1 MASTQTSSASEAQK
15 ISVNGVA
22 ISSQEIAAEAQ
33 NHPDPDPDGAYFAA
47 TRALVVRELL
57 KQEAE
62 SLKISAVP
70 MEIAPGKYEDGEEA
84 RHRVLLEREIKTPE
98 PDEESCLRFY
108 RANLERFRGAD
119 IFEPAHILFAASPDD
134 LKGYRKAE
142 EDARRCLDI
151 LRNDPGAFSR
161 LARAQSAC
169 PSGKDGGV
177 LGQITRGDTAPEFEK
192 ALLTLEAGAL
202 YPEPLKSRFGV
213 HVLRLERKDEGKT
226 LPFDAVRE
234 RIASYLSEASW
245 RRGAAQYVQVLAAKA
260 DIQGIDFGDL
270 DMVLVR

>member
-1 MASTQTSSASEAQK
+1 MARTSLPGDPAVET
-15 ISVNGVA
+15 ISVNGVR
-22 ISSQEIAAEAQ
+22 ISSQAIAAEAQ

-47 TRALVVRELL
+47 ARALVVRELL

-62 SLKISAVP
+62 KLEISAVP
-70 MEIAPGKYEDGEEA
+70 MEIAPGKHEDIEEA
-84 RHRVLLEREIKTPE
+84 RYRVLLEREIKTPT
-98 PDEESCLRFY
+98 PDEESCRRFY
-108 RANLERFRGAD
+108 HANLSRFRGAD
-119 IFEPAHILFAASPDD
+119 IFEPAHILFTASPDD
-134 LKGYRKAE
+134 PEAYRKAE
-142 EDARRCLDI
+142 EDASRCLDI
-151 LRNDPGAFSR
+151 LRDDPGEFSR

-177 LGQITRGDTAPEFEK
+177 LGQITHGDTAPEFEK
-192 ALLTLEAGAL
+192 ALLSLEAGEL

-260 DIQGIDFGDL
+260 DIRGLDFGDL
-270 DMVLVR
+270 DSVLVR